1 VTESGKH
8 SSLLNLQA
16 SLAPGEAHM
25 GLRCEGGLV
34 TCDSIHNTSFSYG
47 LANGPNKL
55 ECYITQGLKR
65 LSRDKHSSLL
75 SALVRYKE
83 SIANTTFCPQIVG

>member
-1 VTESGKH
+1 
-8 SSLLNLQA
+8 
-16 SLAPGEAHM
+16 M

-34 TCDSIHNTSFSYG
+34 ICDSIHNTSLSSG

-65 LSRDKHSSLL
+65 LFSDKHSSLL
-75 SALVRYKE
+75 SALV
-83 SIANTTFCPQIVG
+83 S